1 MSRFNSN
8 RRDYAVTCVLLV
20 FVGLLLLSGTMGFVN
35 NASYGQISQSL
46 ADQIGVTSSGSLIG
60 SPINDAWAVKPDAG
74 FFAYLPSSML
84 IALAWI
90 MIVGLLGLVALGV
103 KERSLAMTIS
113 PGIAYIVATTM
124 IGATYFRVNQG
135 EVISHPILVV
145 TLMTGVG
152 LLALTANKHYTAFVA
167 KRTPNAMPA
176 RAMADQDMAR
186 TD

>member
-124 IGATYFRVNQG
+124 IGATYFRVNQ
-135 EVISHPILVV
+135 VV